1 MYYDSNKISYHLPTS
16 SVSVQDNKPYSV
28 QQSLSSISILVIALD
43 FVIANCSQMNGFVSF
58 YSACCLVSFAHHEC
72 LPLIT
77 LVPIHLFV
85 KCSCTK
91 FEASNPSNSH
101 FTQYSSWFC
110 VAAHPNGSN
119 FLLFFCVL

>member
-28 QQSLSSISILVIALD
+28 QQSSSSISILVAALD
-43 FVIANCSQMNGFVSF
+43 FIIANCSQTNGFVSF
-58 YSACCLVSFAHHEC
+58 YSVCRLVSFAHHKRS
-72 LPLIT
+72 PLIA
-77 LVPIHLFV
+77 LVPIPLFV
-85 KCSCTK
+85 KCSHAK

-101 FTQYSSWFC
+101 FAQYSSRFRI
-110 VAAHPNGSN
+110 AAHPNGSN

>member
-16 SVSVQDNKPYSV
+16 SVSVQDNKSYSV
-28 QQSLSSISILVIALD
+28 QQSSSSISILVAALD
-43 FVIANCSQMNGFVSF
+43 FVIASHSQTNSFISF
-58 YSACCLVSFAHHEC
+58 YSACHLVSFTHHERS
-72 LPLIT
+72 PLIA
-77 LVPIHLFV
+77 LIPIHLFI
-85 KCSCTK
+85 KCLHAK

-101 FTQYSSWFC
+101 FTQYLSWFC